1 MGAETLQEAVEQ
13 AVLGGVTMV
22 QLREKDA
29 EAVAFYQLAVEV
41 KKVTEG
47 YGIPLIINDRIDIA
61 MAVDAAGVHV
71 GQTDL
76 PVNVARKILGKDKL
90 LGVSVSS
97 LEEAVKAE
105 ADGADYLGV
114 GAMLP
119 TKTKEDAAVVSLD
132 ELRRIRKA
140 VHIPVVAIGGI
151 RKENA
156 ALFWN
161 CGVDG
166 LAVVSAVIAQK
177 DIRQAALELKQTAL
191 FGREDQ

>member
-1 MGAETLQEAVEQ
+1 M
-13 AVLGGVTMV
+13 
-22 QLREKDA
+22 
-29 EAVAFYQLAVEV
+29 EV

-105 ADGADYLGV
+105 TDGADYLGV